1 MSDLAISEKY
11 KTIVDDICQK
21 KIYSYYTAK
30 NGLVDAKHNIWTII
44 IANDLEVKVT
54 GPLKKPHNYKQAVK
68 MLTNCGAIACTE
80 TDETIDDM
88 FYKLKARANQNNVML
103 LIIIEDDNSDKHL
116 YISSISV
123 DII

>member
-11 KTIVDDICQK
+11 KTIVDDICQE

-30 NGLVDAKHNIWTII
+30 NGLVDMKHNIWTII
-44 IANDLEVKVT
+44 IASDLDVKVA

-80 TDETIDDM
+80 TDETIDDL
-88 FYKLKARANQNNVML
+88 FYKLKNHTGKSKVML
-103 LIIIEDDNSDKHL
+103 LIIIEDFNSDKQL